1 MISSN
6 AFNYINVLDKAMD
19 ASWERETILANN
31 LANVNTPNYKRQD
44 LDFEAVLESELG
56 KSKYTSLDAKIADI
70 HHHHLIPR
78 IYTDYAN
85 FSYRLDK
92 NNVDVDTENVE
103 LASEQIRYRTLEDA
117 VDFDFQGLKTA
128 MSNGS

>member
-6 AFNYINVLDKAMD
+6 AFDYIDVLDKAMD

-56 KSKYTSLDAKIADI
+56 KSKYKSLDAKISDI
-70 HHHHLIPR
+70 HMHHLQPR

-103 LASEQIRYRTLEDA
+103 LASEQIRYKTLEDA
-117 VDFDFQGLKTA
+117 IDFDFSGLKTA
-128 MSNGS
+128 MKSS

>member
-6 AFNYINVLDKAMD
+6 AFDYIDVLDKAMD

-56 KSKYTSLDAKIADI
+56 KSKYKSLDAKISDI
-70 HHHHLIPR
+70 HMHHLQPR

-85 FSYRLDK
+85 FSYRIDT

-103 LASEQIRYRTLEDA
+103 LASEQIRYKTLEDA
-117 VDFDFQGLKTA
+117 IDFDFSGLKTA
-128 MSNGS
+128 MKSS

>member
-6 AFNYINVLDKAMD
+6 AFDYIDVLDKAMD

-56 KSKYTSLDAKIADI
+56 KSKYKSLDAKISDI
-70 HHHHLIPR
+70 HMHHLQPR

-85 FSYRLDK
+85 FSYRIDK

-103 LASEQIRYRTLEDA
+103 LASEQIRYKTLEDA
-117 VDFDFQGLKTA
+117 IDFDFSGLKTA
-128 MSNGS
+128 MKSS